1 MLPNINVQLKYLL
14 LFALISEF
22 DLSGLFGS
30 GQQQQQ
36 QQFNNQNNGQFQNQN
51 NGQFQNQNNGQ
62 FQNQNNGQFQQQQ
75 QQQGGPLGNLNL
87 GHAVGAA
94 GFLGAGLLTAKNIK
108 EDNTRLSLRP
118 QVGLAFN
125 TQTQRLE
132 PNLGVGVQVGEGN
145 VAPTFNLGGQFSGG
159 KINPFVTGGV
169 STFNDKGQ
177 INPGINSGFTFNNG
191 QAQGVVGGN
200 VNVGKFDLGRLP
212 FSGR

>member
-1 MLPNINVQLKYLL
+1 MEAFRFFYICAMVVLAHAAPAPQ
-14 LFALISEF
+14 F
-22 DLSGLFGS
+22 DLSGLFG
-30 GQQQQQ
+30 GGQPQQQQQQ
-36 QQFNNQNNGQFQNQN
+36 QQFNNQNNGQFQN
-51 NGQFQNQNNGQ
+51 NQV
-62 FQNQNNGQFQQQQ
+62 QQ

-200 VNVGKFDLGRLP
+200 VNVGKFDVGRLP